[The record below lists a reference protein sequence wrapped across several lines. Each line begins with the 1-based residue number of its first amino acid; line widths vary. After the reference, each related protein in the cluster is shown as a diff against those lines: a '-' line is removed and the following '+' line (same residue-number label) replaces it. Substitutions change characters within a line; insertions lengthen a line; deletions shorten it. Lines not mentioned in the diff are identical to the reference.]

1 MSTPNNKRP
10 NFLLIVADDL
20 GFSDVGC
27 FGSEIRT
34 PNLDK
39 LASSGIRMT
48 DFHTAAACSPT
59 RAMLLSGTD
68 NHIAGVGVMSEQKG
82 HEGYLNLRV
91 AALPEVLQDNGY
103 HTLLSGKWH
112 LGLKPEYNPD
122 KRGFDRSFALL
133 PGCSNH
139 YGWEPQFGDGMI
151 KHFERIPPLYTE
163 DGKLVDLK
171 PNTANDP
178 NGFYSS
184 DFYVDNLIKYLSERP
199 TDKPFFAFL
208 PFAAP
213 HWPLQVDKS
222 YRDRYKGVYNDGPEA
237 LRLRRLAR
245 LKDLGLIAQDVIPHE
260 VVAPPETE
268 WSTLTDEER
277 ELSARAMETFA
288 GMVEKMDENIG
299 KLLKYLERIGEADNT
314 FIIFQSDNGAE
325 GASYEAAPTMGNSIM
340 DVVNRFYDNSIE
352 NIGEHNSFVWYGPR
366 WAQAATAPSRLYK
379 MYSTEGGIKVPM
391 ILSYL
396 PWTKARGGE
405 IVNAFATVMDIMPTI
420 LDLAGVQ
427 HPGKFFRGRDVEEMR
442 GKSWV
447 NFFENERRSEN
458 ATTAIHSTDDPAVGW
473 ELFGR
478 AALRK
483 ENWKIVY
490 MTPWSYGKG
499 DWELFDLSKDPGE
512 TRDLSEK
519 EPAKLKELLE
529 LWEKYVEKNGV
540 VWGSPCHPDI
550 KLGDGNL
557 DTQSSKLLHNRLEG
571 RRYFSNN
578 EVALQTDTIDWNA
591 ARLEILDE
599 VEH

>member
-1 MSTPNNKRP
+1 MSSSNKRRP

-68 NHIAGVGVMSEQKG
+68 NHIAGVGVMSEQKEHDLARWDVPG

-112 LGLKPEYNPD
+112 LGLKPAYIPD

-139 YGWEPQFGDGMI
+139 YGWEPQFGEGMI

-163 DGKLVDLK
+163 DGNLVDLK
-171 PNTANDP
+171 ANTNNDP
-178 NGFYSS
+178 KGFYSS
-184 DFYVDNLIKYLSERP
+184 DFYVENLVKYLSERP

-213 HWPLQVDKS
+213 HWPLQVNKA
-222 YRDRYKGVYNDGPEA
+222 YRDRYKGVYDDGPET

-245 LKDLGLIAQDVIPHE
+245 LKELGLIAQDVIPHD

-268 WSTLTDEER
+268 WSAFTDQER
-277 ELSARAMETFA
+277 KLSARAMETFA

-299 KLLKYLERIGEADNT
+299 KILNYLEEIGEADNT

-325 GASYEAAPTMGNSIM
+325 GASYEARPTMGDSVL
-340 DVVNRFYDNSIE
+340 DVVNRFYDNSLE
-352 NIGEHNSFVWYGPR
+352 NIGEYNSFVWYGPR

-391 ILSYL
+391 IINYP
-396 PWTKARGGE
+396 PWTKERGGE
-405 IVNAFATVMDIMPTI
+405 VVNAFATVMDIMPTI

-427 HPGKFFRGRDVEEMR
+427 HPGKTFRGREVEEMR

-447 NFFENERRSEN
+447 KFFENKNHIEDT
-458 ATTAIHSTDDPAVGW
+458 TTAIHLEDDPAVGW

-483 ENWKIVY
+483 GNWKIVY

-499 DWELFDLSKDPGE
+499 DWELFNLSKDPGE
-512 TRDLSEK
+512 TKDLSGE
-519 EPAKLKELLE
+519 EPQKLKELLE
-529 LWEKYVEKNGV
+529 LWEIYVKKNGV
-540 VWGSPCHPDI
+540 VWGSP
-550 KLGDGNL
+550 L
-557 DTQSSKLLHNRLEG
+557 S
-571 RRYFSNN
+571 
-578 EVALQTDTIDWNA
+578 
-591 ARLEILDE
+591 E
-599 VEH
+599 VEVKVPGLERKDVIGGDPLEDTRAWMPHRGHCKD